1 MYDGH
6 QFIKIYGDEWV
17 FDITEFLGYKV
28 VLDKDEKT
36 VKDYK
41 LAFTVLG
48 YDKEIIFE
56 KHIRVPAKVL
66 KATVDI
72 IYKYRKEAYLDE

>member
-1 MYDGH
+1 MYEGH
-6 QFIKIYGDEWV
+6 HFIKLCDGEWV

-28 VLDKDEKT
+28 VLDKDKKT

-41 LAFTVLG
+41 LAFTVVN
-48 YDKEIIFE
+48 YNKQIQFE

-66 KATVDI
+66 KSTVEVI
-72 IYKYRKEAYLDE
+72 EQYEKEALLV